1 MFSHWALVGPFFFGN
16 FHSIILMDAGHSV
29 EDLWF
34 KSPLCSAPSHKEAGS
49 RMGGGLCLDPV
60 IGVCKGAFLGK
71 LVALLYTVLLW
82 ACV

>member
-1 MFSHWALVGPFFFGN
+1 MFSHCALVGPFFGN

-29 EDLWF
+29 EDLWL

-49 RMGGGLCLDPV
+49 RMGGSV
-60 IGVCKGAFLGK
+60 LGK